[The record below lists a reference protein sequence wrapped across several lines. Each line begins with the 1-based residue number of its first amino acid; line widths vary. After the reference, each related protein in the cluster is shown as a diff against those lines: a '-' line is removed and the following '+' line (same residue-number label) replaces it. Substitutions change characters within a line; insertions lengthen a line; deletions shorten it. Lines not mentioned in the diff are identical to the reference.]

1 MSKFEKAVGFAEK
14 IKKFPE
20 VLQVILF
27 GSVARGDEHRDSDI
41 DIAVIYSDKKEKV
54 MSEIIG
60 FASEDIQLA
69 HLSIKDLP
77 KEPEVTGALAGEG
90 LILYGRPITI
100 TAKELA
106 LKPKLLISYD
116 LSSLEYK
123 DKMRINRAFF
133 GGKSTSKYKGK
144 KYETKTGGMINE
156 CGVEKIGKGVLLV
169 SREKAIKV
177 TGMLKRFNAKWVEVS
192 VWTY

>member
-1 MSKFEKAVGFAEK
+1 MSKFEKAVEFAEK

-27 GSVARGDEHRDSDI
+27 GSVARGDEHKDSDI
-41 DIAVIYSDKKEKV
+41 DIAVVYSNKNEKV

-60 FASEDIQLA
+60 FASEDIQLT

-77 KEPEVTGALAGEG
+77 KESEVTGALAGEG

-100 TAKELA
+100 TAKKLL
-106 LKPKLLISYD
+106 LKPKLLISYN

-123 DKMRINRAFF
+123 DKMRMNRAFF
-133 GGKSTSKYKGK
+133 GGNSTSKYKGK
-144 KYETKTGGMINE
+144 KYETKTRGIANE
-156 CGVEKIGKGVLLV
+156 TGIERIGRCVFLLN
-169 SREKAIKV
+169 REKYTKV
-177 TGMLKRFNAKWVEVS
+177 VAVLRRFNAKWKEVA